1 MFVFVHV
8 ERLGCKH
15 KGRNRGV
22 CLWRCVR
29 EIWVCVC
36 GERDMVGC
44 VCVGTGMGLVVERV
58 GYVWRERRVS
68 ENVDRDSGVLRS

>member
-36 GERDMVGC
+36 GGRDMVG
-44 VCVGTGMGLVVERV
+44 VVERV